1 MTKFYFGVGLLLFLF
16 ITGIFVGVFMDNT
29 HTEIANK
36 LSAAC
41 EKTLSGDFD
50 GGYALSQQAKKLW
63 QAHWRATAAACDH
76 APMDEIDSLFAS
88 LHSYWVKN
96 DDAHFAGSCAEL
108 VQLVQAV
115 ADAHRLSWWNL
126 L

>member
-1 MTKFYFGVGLLLFLF
+1 MPKCLFGIGLLLLLLLVSLL
-16 ITGIFVGVFMDNT
+16 VGFYMDYAHRAT
-29 HTEIANK
+29 ADT

-50 GGYALSQQAKKLW
+50 GGYALSQQAMQRW
-63 QAHWRATAAACDH
+63 RTHWRVTAAVCDH
-76 APMDEIDSLFAS
+76 APLDEIDSLFAS
-88 LHSYWVKN
+88 LHGYWVKN

-115 ADAHRLSWWNL
+115 ADAHRFSWWNL